1 VLTYPLERNLAIWD
15 RGLSTTAGVAL
26 LIRGLKRRALIGGE
40 TLAGA
45 ALLARGLAGYCP
57 IYHASGAT
65 TRREDRPEIA
75 LSGERGS
82 HLMASVTIARA
93 PQEVFAFWRRFEN
106 LPRFIRHLER
116 VESLADGRSRWTLR
130 GPAGLRVQWEAEI
143 INEIGPE
150 LIAWRSLRGSDLV
163 SAGSVVFRAAPRG
176 GTELT
181 VTMQYAV
188 PGGALAETAAI
199 LLGRSPKS
207 DLREDL
213 RRLKSLLEAGE
224 VPTTN
229 HQASGARSRF
239 YRAARWAAR

>member
-1 VLTYPLERNLAIWD
+1 MLTYPLERNLALWD

-26 LIRGLKRRALIGGE
+26 IVRGLKRHALVGSE

-45 ALLARGLAGYCP
+45 ALLARGLSGYCP
-57 IYHASGAT
+57 VYHASGFT

-75 LSGERGS
+75 LSGARGY
-82 HLMASVTIARA
+82 HLKASVTIARA

-106 LPRFIRHLER
+106 LPRFIRHLDR
-116 VESLADGRSRWTLR
+116 VESLPDGRSRWTLR
-130 GPAGLRVQWEAEI
+130 GPAGLRMQWEAEI
-143 INEIGPE
+143 INEIAPE
-150 LIAWRSLRGSDLV
+150 LLAWRSLRGSDLV
-163 SAGSVVFRAAPRG
+163 SAGSVLFKAVPRG

-181 VTMQYAV
+181 VTMQYAP
-188 PGGALAETAAI
+188 PGGALTEAAAV
-199 LLGRSPKS
+199 LLGRSPKA

-229 HQASGARSRF
+229 HQASGERSRF
-239 YRAARWAAR
+239 FRAARWAAR